1 MSLFKCEHLNKTIG
15 DYKLKD
21 ISFNLEPGA
30 VLGLIGVNGSGK
42 TTLIRSLL
50 GSYRLDE
57 EPEDS
62 GELWLNG
69 KHFKKDMKEY
79 RASIA
84 YVLQESPFS
93 RYMTVK
99 EIGEAYGHYYNGFDL
114 EKYLKLIK
122 EYEVPEKK
130 WHDWLSKGQ
139 KIRVQLAFAL
149 SYQASLYI
157 MDEPVGNLDVEFR
170 DIFYDTVRDL
180 TANENCSVIISS
192 HLVTELEHIADDLLW
207 LSKKDNEGYARY
219 SGNID
224 DLKNKYRLLSTA
236 DESAADIPKEMI
248 IGAKLKTSHNEYMLY
263 RDNGNFDPVPSVLQ
277 DALRYP
283 ELQEIMYYTEKGYKG

>member
-1 MSLFKCEHLNKTIG
+1 MALLKCEHLNKTIG
-15 DYKLKD
+15 NYKLND
-21 ISFNLEPGA
+21 IDFELEPGM
-30 VLGLIGVNGSGK
+30 VLGLIGINGAGK
-42 TTLIRSLL
+42 TTLLRSIL

-57 EPEDS
+57 VPDDS
-62 GELWLNG
+62 GDIWIND
-69 KHFKKDMKEY
+69 KHFSKDMKEY
-79 RASIA
+79 RSFIA

-99 EIGEAYGHYYNGFDL
+99 EIGETYGYYYKGFDL
-114 EKYLKLIK
+114 KKYLGLIK

-130 WHDWLSKGQ
+130 WYDWLSKGQ

-149 SYQASLYI
+149 SYPALLYV

-192 HLVTELEHIADDLLW
+192 HLVTELEHISDDLLW

-263 RDNGNFDPVPSVLQ
+263 DDNGNFDSVPSVLQ

-283 ELQEIMYYTEKGYKG
+283 ELQVVMYYTEKGYKG

>member
-99 EIGEAYGHYYNGFDL
+99 EIGETYGHYYNGFDL

-236 DESAADIPKEMI
+236 DESAADIPKELI
-248 IGAKLKTSHNEYMLY
+248 TGAKLNTSHNEYMLY
-263 RDNGNFDPVPSVLQ
+263 SDNGNFDPVPSVLQ